1 MVITGAILT
10 TWSGMKTLA
19 FMAFSMRDI
28 SRCDACL
35 PCQGMYKRYDSM
47 HDITRVGRGGGGG
60 GGEKGGGGGQLE
72 VSRYH

>member
-19 FMAFSMRDI
+19 FMAFSMHDI

-35 PCQGMYKRYDSM
+35 PRQGMYKRYDSM
-47 HDITRVGRGGGGG
+47 HDITRVGRGGGS
-60 GGEKGGGGGQLE
+60 QVNVTIL
-72 VSRYH
+72 SRAENLA